1 MAGPKPAVLLELFE
15 DLADRLDIRLVN
27 GKGSFQGGPC
37 LVNGERVIV
46 INKQKPVEQR
56 LRVLAESFGNMDLT
70 DVYLK
75 PVLRACISDYR
86 DRLFPVKETKKS

>member
-1 MAGPKPAVLLELFE
+1 MAERKTSVLLELFE
-15 DLADRLDIRLVN
+15 DLAERLDIRLVN

-56 LRVLAESFGNMDLT
+56 LRVLAESFGNMDLS

-75 PVLRACISDYR
+75 PVLRAYISDYR
-86 DRLFPVKETKKS
+86 DRLFSINETKKS